1 MKPPVRLAAFAGG
14 LVIAGLSV
22 YSWHRWPICPMQA
35 VTSDSAP
42 EPRLHERPIAA
53 DEIAAFAAVL
63 AKYGE
68 PYSERADG
76 ILITPRLYFDRE
88 LRWNYTS
95 KR

>member
-1 MKPPVRLAAFAGG
+1 MKPQARVAIVAGG

-22 YSWHRWPICPMQA
+22 YSWHRWPICPMRA

-42 EPRLHERPIAA
+42 EPRLRDRSIAV
-53 DEIAAFAAVL
+53 DELPAFATVL
-63 AKYGE
+63 AQYGE
-68 PYSERADG
+68 PYSERADR